1 MWQRTP
7 FKGMALRQRLTVVL
21 PAHARNSTA
30 AAASRL
36 QLWVQA
42 IPHISGIVVSQIQD
56 LLLWRALRQVNQ

>member
-21 PAHARNSTA
+21 PVHVRNSTA

-36 QLWVQA
+36 QLWVRA
-42 IPHISGIVVSQIQD
+42 IPHISGIVDSQ
-56 LLLWRALRQVNQ
+56 VV

>member
-42 IPHISGIVVSQIQD
+42 IPLINGIVVSPIQV
-56 LLLWRALRQVNQ
+56 LRLWQVPLVAKR